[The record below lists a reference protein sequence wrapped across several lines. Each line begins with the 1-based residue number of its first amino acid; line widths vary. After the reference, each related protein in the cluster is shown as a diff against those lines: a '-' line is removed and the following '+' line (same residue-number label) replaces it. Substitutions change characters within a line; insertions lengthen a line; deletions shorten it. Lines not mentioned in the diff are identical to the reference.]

1 MSYHYFLLV
10 ILLSLCI
17 LETCAGQIQ
26 PELKPKILVESQL
39 ETIKVIF
46 VKAQPEK
53 NLEMIGN

>member
-1 MSYHYFLLV
+1 M

-26 PELKPKILVESQL
+26 PEQKSKILIGSQL

-53 NLEMIGN
+53 NLKMIGN